1 MKAWRTQENYDS
13 PRNRETKSIKVP
25 RGEREPEGKKGLKL
39 KNLGIDG
46 PWE

>member
-1 MKAWRTQENYDS
+1 MKASRTKENYNS
-13 PRNRETKSIKVP
+13 PGNKEPKSIKVP